1 MSFGLYPLENTEVGS
16 AVADIENIF
25 SKGDK
30 NPLAGMIR
38 FVAIKHLNA
47 ILIVSQQKAY
57 LKEAEKWIKRLDQQ
71 NGAIGEGGVIVYK
84 VQYVDATEL
93 AGTLTSVISG
103 IAPTKSKSI
112 SVAPGQ
118 KIASI
123 SNKTRQSKKVAKV
136 TTSNSLGNASL
147 EGVTII
153 ADEPNNAL
161 IIMAEPQQYRML
173 SKIIKHLDVMPLQ
186 VLIDAT
192 IVAVKLDDDL
202 SYGVQWLFNTNGPN
216 GSGIGGLGS
225 PTLDGLAASAASGGF
240 TYGLLRSES
249 DVRFIFNALAKDER
263 INVLSSPSLM
273 VLNNQEATIKVGDS
287 VPIRTSESTNTSGG
301 GTNPIQTSNIEM
313 LDTGVIL
320 KVKPRVNA
328 SGMVILE
335 IDQSVD
341 TASKTTSS
349 TGTSNI
355 DSPTILKRQIQTT
368 VTVVDG
374 ESIVLGGLI
383 NEQHTFDNTGIPYLK
398 DIPYVGWLFGVQG
411 KKVIKDEL
419 IVVITPRVV
428 ANKFD
433 ARKVTDEFK
442 RKLTGI
448 FYDEDEFTPGSDQ
461 VLRGYD
467 GIEIQT
473 DEQRKTPM
481 VEEDL

>member
-1 MSFGLYPLENTEVGS
+1 M
-16 AVADIENIF
+16 
-25 SKGDK
+25 
-30 NPLAGMIR
+30 
-38 FVAIKHLNA
+38 
-47 ILIVSQQKAY
+47 
-57 LKEAEKWIKRLDQQ
+57 
-71 NGAIGEGGVIVYK
+71 
-84 VQYVDATEL
+84 
-93 AGTLTSVISG
+93 SVISG
-103 IAPTKSKSI
+103 IAPTKSKSLSI
-112 SVAPGQ
+112 APGQ

-123 SNKTRQSKKVAKV
+123 SNKTTRSPKVAKV
-136 TTSNSLGNASL
+136 TTSRSQGNASL

-161 IIMAEPQQYRML
+161 IVMAEPQQYRVL

-202 SYGVQWLFNTNGPN
+202 SYGVQWKFSHSGPN
-216 GSGIGGLGS
+216 GSGGGGLGN
-225 PTLDGLAASAASGGF
+225 PTTGGLLASAVSGGF
-240 TYGLLRSES
+240 TYGLLRSEG
-249 DVRFIFNALAKDER
+249 DVRLMFTALAKDER

-287 VPIRTSESTNTSGG
+287 VPIRTAESTNTSGSLD
-301 GTNPIQTSNIEM
+301 PIQTSSIEM

-328 SGMVILE
+328 SGMIILE

-341 TASKTTSS
+341 TASKTTSD

-383 NEQHTFDNTGIPYLK
+383 NEQHTFDNTGIPFLK
-398 DIPYVGWLFGVQG
+398 DIPYIGWLFGVQG

-419 IVVITPRVV
+419 IVIITPRVV

-442 RKLTGI
+442 RKLSGI
-448 FYDEDEFTPGSDQ
+448 YYDEDIFTPGADQ
-461 VLRGYD
+461 VRRGYD
-467 GIEIQT
+467 GLEVQT
-473 DEQRKTPM
+473 EEQREAPM
-481 VEEDL
+481 VDEEVIFPSRRSPAQREYDGITY